1 MNDDDKTKEQLLD
14 ELSEL
19 RQRIAGQDQA
29 VSESAEYER
38 ALKELRKEAE
48 RGSHLL
54 QLYEK
59 ASQLTDKELYDFAL
73 DEVVYL
79 TDSEIGFFHLVSDDQ
94 KDIILTTWNRGALM
108 NCTAA
113 YATHYAIDLA
123 GNWVDSIRF
132 KRPVVYNDFPVS
144 PNRKGLPEG
153 HAPIRRFM
161 SIPVFEGDKVR
172 FIFGVGNKVEE
183 YGEKDLIHLQL
194 VANELHKIIL
204 QRGSEEALR
213 ESEERFRSL
222 VEQSPISIVI
232 IRDMNVLYANSK
244 YAEMHGYAN
253 ADEMLRLRIKTLI
266 AQSSWEQFVDRATK
280 RENRLLTEMIYETVG
295 VRKDG
300 SEFDALVTT
309 TRVNLADG
317 PASMGFVQ
325 DITAHKQTEK
335 EISRLNDELNQKID
349 QLVEAQE
356 DLVRKEKLS
365 ILGRLSGSVGH
376 ELRNPLGVMS
386 NAVYFLKMVL
396 AGADETT
403 KEYLDIIKNEID
415 NSLRI
420 ITDLLDFARTKAPQ
434 IKAVTARELMDES
447 LARCAIPKN
456 IDLQIEIPDNLPL
469 LRIDPLQMGQVL
481 QNLNINAVQAMPD
494 GGALRIAV
502 RLMDNPGG
510 TLRCAPVSGD
520 HTGSPLQETANFIE
534 ISVTDTGEGI
544 SPENMNKLFQ
554 PLFTTKAKGIG
565 LGLVVCKN
573 LVEANGGR
581 IEVASRLG
589 EGTTFSILLKL
600 VQ

>member
-19 RQRIAGQDQA
+19 RQRIAGQDLA

-132 KRPVVYNDFPVS
+132 KRPVVYNDFPIS

-232 IRDMNVLYANSK
+232 IRDMKVLYANSK

-266 AQSSWEQFVDRATK
+266 AQSSWEQFVAQATK
-280 RENRLLTEMIYETVG
+280 HENRLLFEMIYETVG

-376 ELRNPLGVMS
+376 ELRNPLGIMN

-396 AGADETT
+396 AGADETV
-403 KEYLDIIKNEID
+403 KEYLDIIKKEID

-434 IKAVTARELMDES
+434 IKAVTARELMDAS
-447 LARCAIPKN
+447 LAICAIPEN
-456 IDLQIEIPDNLPL
+456 INLQTEIQDNLPL
-469 LRIDPLQMGQVL
+469 LRVDQLQMEQVL
-481 QNLNINAVQAMPD
+481 TNLITNAVQAMPD
-494 GGALRIAV
+494 GGALRIAA

-510 TLRCAPVSGD
+510 TLRGSPVSGD
-520 HTGSPLQETANFIE
+520 HTGLPLQETANFIE

-544 SPENMNKLFQ
+544 SPENMKKLFQ

-589 EGTTFSILLKL
+589 EGTTFSMLLKL